1 VPFVPKTWVNAPS
14 TATPIPAA
22 AVVDSQAL
30 GKYYTSPVSLARFEA
45 DAGTTN
51 RSNVRLELNA
61 VFGLERAAAAVGIA
75 AS

>member
-1 VPFVPKTWVNAPS
+1 MRFVPKTWVNAPS

-45 DAGTTN
+45 DAGTN

-61 VFGLERAAAAVGIA
+61 VFGLERAAAAVRIA